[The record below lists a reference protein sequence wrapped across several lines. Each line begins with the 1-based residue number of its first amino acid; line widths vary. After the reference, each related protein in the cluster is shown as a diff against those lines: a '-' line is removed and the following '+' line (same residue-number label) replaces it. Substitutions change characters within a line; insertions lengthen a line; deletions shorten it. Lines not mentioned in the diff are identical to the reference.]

1 MLHVKSDKSGSCD
14 AVHMCIYF
22 IFLTQNIRNR
32 SLNKS
37 FVHVLSELFGMVT
50 PTVFKTS
57 SIK

>member
-1 MLHVKSDKSGSCD
+1 MPHVKSDKSGSCD

-22 IFLTQNIRNR
+22 IFVTQNIRNR

>member
-22 IFLTQNIRNR
+22 IFVTQNIRNR

-37 FVHVLSELFGMVT
+37 FVHVLSELFGMV
-50 PTVFKTS
+50 S
-57 SIK
+57 W